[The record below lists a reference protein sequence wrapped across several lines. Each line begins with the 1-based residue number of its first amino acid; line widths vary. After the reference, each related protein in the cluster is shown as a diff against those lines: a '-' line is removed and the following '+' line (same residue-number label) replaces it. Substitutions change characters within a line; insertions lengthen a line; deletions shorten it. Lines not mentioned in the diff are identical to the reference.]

1 MWEKDKQLL
10 KMYRECMQNLMSDLK
25 SGEEIEWEDACAVE
39 SAKLQQ
45 YTSDM
50 IILYKNKNIQN
61 VSEKKASFYTPR
73 IPYHQNFWLS
83 LAFWGSF

>member
-10 KMYRECMQNLMSDLK
+10 SMYRTCMANLMTEVSA
-25 SGEEIEWEDACAVE
+25 GEDVDWEDACAVE

-50 IILYKNKNIQN
+50 IYLYQKKHYQGTT
-61 VSEKKASFYTPR
+61 EKRQSYYTPR
-73 IPYHQNFWLS
+73 VPYNQNI
-83 LAFWGSF
+83 

>member
-10 KMYRECMQNLMSDLK
+10 KMYRECMGNLMSEIK
-25 SGEEIEWEDACAVE
+25 QGEEIEWEDACAVE

-50 IILYKNKNIQN
+50 IDYYKMHN
-61 VSEKKASFYTPR
+61 Y
-73 IPYHQNFWLS
+73 
-83 LAFWGSF
+83 

>member
-10 KMYRECMQNLMSDLK
+10 DMYRECVATTIADIK
-25 SGEEIEWEDACAVE
+25 AGEEIEWEDACAVE

-50 IILYKNKNIQN
+50 ISVWKD
-61 VSEKKASFYTPR
+61 R
-73 IPYHQNFWLS
+73 NF
-83 LAFWGSF
+83 